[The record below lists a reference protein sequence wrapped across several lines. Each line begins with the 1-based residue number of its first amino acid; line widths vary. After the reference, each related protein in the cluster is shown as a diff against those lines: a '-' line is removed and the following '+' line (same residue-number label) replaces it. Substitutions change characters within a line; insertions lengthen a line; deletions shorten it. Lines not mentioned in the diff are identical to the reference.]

1 MSAVRRRRKKVA
13 GPGAARQ
20 ELLEAAGKLFDMKG
34 YHGTSIRD
42 IARATDTSISNIY
55 HYFGSKEGLWK
66 EIQNNTVREIPGQLK
81 AAVEGEADPV
91 RQFKRLLGVHLKLAD
106 KFQRESRIFFINA
119 DRLDASRD
127 VKQREIQR
135 EVLAVYLEVLG
146 RLQKKGY
153 LKSRRLKVVAFNV
166 LGVINWML
174 RWYRPD
180 GELTAEEV
188 RREIIGFV
196 TRGVGVPE

>member
-1 MSAVRRRRKKVA
+1 
-13 GPGAARQ
+13 
-20 ELLEAAGKLFDMKG
+20 
-34 YHGTSIRD
+34 
-42 IARATDTSISNIY
+42 
-55 HYFGSKEGLWK
+55 
-66 EIQNNTVREIPGQLK
+66 
-81 AAVEGEADPV
+81 
-91 RQFKRLLGVHLKLAD
+91 VHLKLAD

-196 TRGVGVPE
+196 TRGVGVPEGGCEHAGDGARA

>member
-1 MSAVRRRRKKVA
+1 MA
-13 GPGAARQ
+13 GN
-20 ELLEAAGKLFDMKG
+20 LFDRKG
-34 YHGTSIRD
+34 YRGTSIRD
-42 IARATDTSISNIY
+42 IARTTDTSISNIY

>member
-1 MSAVRRRRKKVA
+1 MSAVRRRRKKIA
-13 GPGAARQ
+13 GPGAARK
-20 ELLEAAGKLFDMKG
+20 ELLEVAGSLFDRKG
-34 YHGTSIRD
+34 YRGTSIRD
-42 IARATDTSISNIY
+42 IARTTDTSISNIY

-66 EIQNNTVREIPGQLK
+66 EIQNNTVREIPGLLK
-81 AAVEGEADPV
+81 AAVEGETDPV
-91 RQFKRLLGVHLKLAD
+91 QQFKRLLGVHLKLAD

-135 EVLAVYLEVLG
+135 EVLGIYLDVLG
-146 RLQKKGY
+146 RLQRKGY

-188 RREIIGFV
+188 RREIIDFV
-196 TRGVGVPE
+196 TRGVGVPD